1 MPGLVSSKFFRFINL
16 VKNSNSEKKLIQ
28 GYVKRLRNEYLLT
41 NIHFACEKMFIRSDL
56 ISLHFDKLSQMVE
69 DGPVGPAGPVRP
81 PGPAGPA
88 IPPGPA
94 GPARPPG
101 PPGPPR
107 PSKEDI
113 NFGGE
118 MFMALNSC
126 PTFYVKLYWKAIYGK
141 ESRIAKFASNIM
153 RKAKDDFKI
162 RAQKIFAKISSV
174 IGFQHI
180 SYQHEGNRSN
190 AMKIDLSKNMDVKGD

>member
-1 MPGLVSSKFFRFINL
+1 M

-41 NIHFACEKMFIRSDL
+41 NIHIACEKMFIRSDL
-56 ISLHFDKLSQMVE
+56 ISLYFDKLSQMVR
-69 DGPVGPAGPVRP
+69 GKNSRP
-81 PGPAGPA
+81 PGPQGPFT
-88 IPPGPA
+88 
-94 GPARPPG
+94 
-101 PPGPPR
+101 
-107 PSKEDI
+107 SKEDI

-126 PTFYVKLYWKAIYGK
+126 PTFYVKLYWKAIYGN
-141 ESRIAKFASNIM
+141 ESKMAKFASNII
-153 RKAKDDFKI
+153 RNAEDGFKV

-180 SYQHEGNRSN
+180 SYHHEGNRSI
-190 AMKIDLSKNMDVKGD
+190 AMNIELTKNMDVKGD